1 MGPVEILFYTVVLI
15 FGFIGL
21 VRGVHRELGNAIIFM
36 AVVAILGLANSQ
48 GWVERGAQAVA
59 SALGADAVRMAE
71 ITFVVYCIILIV
83 VVIVTYQGKTPDFST
98 KPILGF
104 WGGVLG
110 FIVGAFNG
118 YLIAGTLWFYADKY
132 QYPFNLLTGPLTP
145 TGTLLLQY
153 SPLTV
158 FPNPVFWAVPATILL
173 ILRVWR

>member
-1 MGPVEILFYTVVLI
+1 MGPVEILFYTVLLI

-48 GWVERGAQAVA
+48 GWIERGVQAVA
-59 SALGADAVRMAE
+59 SALNADPVRTAE
-71 ITFVVYCIILIV
+71 ISFVVYCVILVV

-98 KPILGF
+98 KPVMGF

-145 TGTLLLQY
+145 TGQLLLQF

-158 FPNPVFWAVPATILL
+158 FPNPAFWAVPATILL

>member
-1 MGPVEILFYTVVLI
+1 MGPIEILFYTVLLI
-15 FGFIGL
+15 FGVIGL

-48 GWVERGAQAVA
+48 GWIERGAQAVA
-59 SALGADAVRMAE
+59 AALSADAARAAE
-71 ITFVVYCIILIV
+71 ITFTVYFVLLVV

-98 KPILGF
+98 KPVMGF

-118 YLIAGTLWFYADKY
+118 YLIAGTLWFYADRY
-132 QYPFNLLTGPLTP
+132 QYPFNLLTGPLTA

-158 FPNPVFWAVPATILL
+158 FPNPAFWAVPATVLL

>member
-1 MGPVEILFYTVVLI
+1 MGPIEILFYTALLI
-15 FGFIGL
+15 FGVIGL

-48 GWVERGAQAVA
+48 GWIERGAQAVA
-59 SALGADAVRMAE
+59 AALSADAARTAE
-71 ITFVVYCIILIV
+71 ITFTVYFVLLVV

-98 KPILGF
+98 KPVMGF

-118 YLIAGTLWFYADKY
+118 YLIAGTLWFYADRY
-132 QYPFNLLTGPLTP
+132 QYPFNLLTGPLTA

-158 FPNPVFWAVPATILL
+158 FPNPAFWAVPATVLL

>member
-1 MGPVEILFYTVVLI
+1 MGPIEILFYTVVLI

-36 AVVAILGLANSQ
+36 AIVAILGLANSQ
-48 GWVERGAQAVA
+48 GWIERGVQALTTV
-59 SALGADAVRMAE
+59 LGTDAVRTAE
-71 ITFVVYCIILIV
+71 ITFVVYVIILVV

-98 KPILGF
+98 KPITGF

-132 QYPFNLLTGPLTP
+132 RYPFGLLTEPLTS
-145 TGTLLLQY
+145 TGTMLLKF
-153 SPLTV
+153 SPLNV
-158 FPNPVFWAVPATILL
+158 FPNPVFWAVPATVLL
-173 ILRVWR
+173 IMRVWR